1 MTTGRRTAIVT
12 LAEINGMRRGLWAFV
27 LLLMGAVVCI
37 SAIPQ
42 TDLPETSYNEVDTPV
57 NQAPPVV
64 QGIKFI
70 RPVVA
75 PSILPRH
82 VFEARCGVDAQAHER
97 KSART
102 SVRRDPHSRQALLC
116 TLLI

>member
-1 MTTGRRTAIVT
+1 MK
-12 LAEINGMRRGLWAFV
+12 RGVWTFV
-27 LLLMGAVVCI
+27 LLLMGAVVCV

-57 NQAPPVV
+57 NQTPPVV
-64 QGIKFI
+64 PGVKFV

-75 PSILPRH
+75 PVILPRQ
-82 VFEARCGVDAQAHER
+82 VFEALLGVGGQAHKL
-97 KSART
+97 KSAFT
-102 SVRRDPHSRQALLC
+102 PVSHEPHSLQDLLC

>member
-1 MTTGRRTAIVT
+1 MK
-12 LAEINGMRRGLWAFV
+12 RGACCFV
-27 LLLMGAVVCI
+27 LLLLSAVFCV

-64 QGIKFI
+64 AGLRFVRPTVIPVAIPKEVREAVRGTSAQGYTE
-70 RPVVA
+70 VA
-75 PSILPRH
+75 
-82 VFEARCGVDAQAHER
+82 D
-97 KSART
+97 RT
-102 SVRRDPHSRQALLC
+102 SVQQTSKPLQDLLC

>member
-1 MTTGRRTAIVT
+1 VRQGIWT
-12 LAEINGMRRGLWAFV
+12 LV
-27 LLLMGAVVCI
+27 LLLAGAVVFV

-64 QGIKFI
+64 QGIRFV
-70 RPVVA
+70 RPIVA
-75 PSILPRH
+75 PVILPRQ
-82 VFEARCGVDAQAHER
+82 VCEALRGVGSQAHKL
-97 KSART
+97 KSAST
-102 SVRRDPHSRQALLC
+102 PVRRDLHSLQDLLC